1 MEIIN
6 LDLNSPPS
14 DVKTVVAVGNFD
26 GVHKGHQA
34 LIKKAVELA
43 EELGA
48 VPAVWS
54 FERYTPRS
62 SGVSIILPE
71 DRNALFGAY
80 GALRVFLS
88 RYEDVSGYSAEEFV
102 EKILKGKC
110 GAVCTVCGYNFRFG
124 KNASAGAD
132 ELKKLME
139 KHGGSSYTVE
149 PVKVD
154 GETVS
159 STSVRGY
166 LSEGEPERAAKL
178 LGRPYYI
185 NLPVVHGRHLG
196 TTLGFPTI
204 NQVFPKGLIVPRYG
218 AYACVAE
225 IGGKRYKAASNV
237 GIRPTVDGAGI
248 ISETHIIGFGGD
260 LYSCT
265 IKVEFI
271 EFLRPEKKFASLEE
285 LKTQIAADV
294 ARASEIIIP

>member
-1 MEIIN
+1 MEIIH
-6 LDLNSPPS
+6 LNGKTAPTE
-14 DVKTVVAVGNFD
+14 KTVVAVGNFD

-34 LIKKAVELA
+34 LLKKASDLA
-43 EELGA
+43 KKLRA

-54 FERYTPRS
+54 FESYTPRS
-62 SGVSIILPE
+62 SGVSIVTPE

-80 GALRVFLS
+80 GAEKVFLS
-88 RYEDVSGYSAEEFV
+88 RYEDVSGYSAERFV
-102 EKILKGKC
+102 NEVLAGEC
-110 GAVCTVCGYNFRFG
+110 GAVCAVCGYNFHFG
-124 KNASAGAD
+124 KNAAAGAQ

-139 KHGGSSYTVE
+139 ASGGSAYTVD
-149 PVKVD
+149 PVRVG

-166 LSEGEPERAAKL
+166 LSEGEPEKAAAL
-178 LGRPYYI
+178 LGRPFYI

-196 TTLGFPTI
+196 TKLGFPTI

-271 EFLRPEKKFASLEE
+271 KFLRPERKFDSLDALKAQITEDVKQASL
-285 LKTQIAADV
+285 T
-294 ARASEIIIP
+294 IIP

>member
-1 MEIIN
+1 MEMIN
-6 LDLNSPPS
+6 LSPAAKRS

-34 LIKKAVELA
+34 LIKKAAELA

-48 VPAVWS
+48 EPAVWS

-71 DRNALFGAY
+71 DRNALFGEY
-80 GALRVFLS
+80 GAKRVFLS
-88 RYEDVSGYSAEEFV
+88 RYEDVSEYCAERFV
-102 EKILKGKC
+102 KEVLIEKC

-139 KHGGSSYTVE
+139 KYGGASYTVE
-149 PVKVD
+149 PVKVG

-166 LSEGEPERAAKL
+166 LSEGEPEKAAKL

-196 TTLGFPTI
+196 TKLGFPTI

-265 IKVEFI
+265 IKVEFM
-271 EFLRPEKKFASLEE
+271 EFLRPEKKFASLHE

-294 ARASEIIIP
+294 KQASEIIIP